1 MQDVT
6 SAPWNALV
14 IFIFSVY
21 QEGPKAFLLRITNNT
36 PVNGKMVLFYSKK
49 FSTQNKTW
57 KFHCFT
63 LMLSTDQ
70 CMSKQCMNFEFLW
83 NNKTTNVSIVLTTV
97 NHFLNLMQI
106 PWVLFREIRWTH
118 FKLHVLFTHAL
129 ISTSVLQNR
138 FWRSVRDEKLHHTW
152 IYDIIIYP
160 YPESHHLEFNRH

>member
-6 SAPWNALV
+6 SAPWNAMV

-21 QEGPKAFLLRITNNT
+21 QEGSKAFLLRITYNT

-83 NNKTTNVSIVLTTV
+83 NNKTTNVSIVLTTITD
-97 NHFLNLMQI
+97 FLKSNSSCRCVWCKLPIFIWNGSLLTRFLWKSSGKQI
-106 PWVLFREIRWTH
+106 TADGLWCKFH
-118 FKLHVLFTHAL
+118 GFF
-129 ISTSVLQNR
+129 
-138 FWRSVRDEKLHHTW
+138 
-152 IYDIIIYP
+152 
-160 YPESHHLEFNRH
+160 